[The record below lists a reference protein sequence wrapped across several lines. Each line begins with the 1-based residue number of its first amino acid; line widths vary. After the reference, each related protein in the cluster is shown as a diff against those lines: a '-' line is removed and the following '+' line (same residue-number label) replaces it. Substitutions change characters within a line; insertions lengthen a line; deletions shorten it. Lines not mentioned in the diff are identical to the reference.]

1 MIYKVNVVDKP
12 NLSEI
17 RYVLSSD
24 KISNAINKI
33 SQIDAIRD
41 IANLIM
47 SMQNNIDY
55 VVATNMA
62 KEMVSKEQQ
71 ITSNKEFEQPKQ
83 KLLMKD

>member
-24 KISNAINKI
+24 KISNAINKL

-55 VVATNMA
+55 VAATAMA

-83 KLLMKD
+83 KVLMKD

>member
-1 MIYKVNVVDKP
+1 MIYKVNVVEKP
-12 NLSEI
+12 NLLEI
-17 RYVLSSD
+17 RYLLSSD
-24 KISNAINKI
+24 KISNAVNRL
-33 SQIDAIRD
+33 SQVDAIRD
-41 IANLIM
+41 IANMIM